1 MSPNVLSI
9 VLVFVSVGTL
19 LLGFQAWRL
28 TSSRSMIL
36 ITFAATAA
44 LLVAAYMRSRPGGTA
59 AAIGIP
65 FMVGMLFAGRGFG
78 TLWRSRKE
86 SDLRLPSTL
95 MLAIA
100 GTSLYASVAVYF
112 AQ

>member
-86 SDLRLPSTL
+86 ADLRLPSTL

-100 GTSLYASVAVYF
+100 GASLYASVAVYF